1 MHQCRPY
8 CPDDFV
14 DSIHRKHEL
23 VTKNLLEKHKQK
35 MTLEGTAS
43 VVNPSWSFW
52 VKPIW
57 LQINKLKESSNPKI
71 QGRLFICDDL
81 VCCRRESSS
90 GAKSSKNFVG
100 AHLGGDY
107 YSPAYRTPETP
118 VLSFENDSATP
129 RDPRTG
135 LRFVRSLGGG
145 LFS

>member
-14 DSIHRKHEL
+14 NSIHRKHEL

-57 LQINKLKESSNPKI
+57 LQINKLKSRLIPKI
-71 QGRLFICDDL
+71 QHWVDCLFVMIWFVVDVRAVVERKVVKILL
-81 VCCRRESSS
+81 VHILVVIIIHQLFELQKLLCFLLRMIAQPLVILEQES
-90 GAKSSKNFVG
+90 
-100 AHLGGDY
+100 
-107 YSPAYRTPETP
+107 
-118 VLSFENDSATP
+118 
-129 RDPRTG
+129 G
-135 LRFVRSLGGG
+135 L
-145 LFS
+145 